1 MPLTTLKPRLQQ
13 LPARLMNHTTSATR
27 MRGDAWMK
35 VRERVLKANP
45 LCVHCKRAGW
55 VTAATEVDHEVPLS
69 KGGNNDDANLQGLCH
84 DCHAAKTKTEQPDR
98 G

>member
-1 MPLTTLKPRLQQ
+1 MTLKTLKPRLQQ
-13 LPARLMNHTTSATR
+13 LPARLTNHTASTTR
-27 MRGDAWMK
+27 MRGEAWMK
-35 VRERVLKANP
+35 RRAEVLKAQP

-55 VTAATEVDHEVPLS
+55 ITAATEVDHEAPHS
-69 KGGNNDDANLQGLCH
+69 KGGSDDIVNLQGLCH